1 MKPTFKVEAQ
11 GFRDL
16 DNALGELPKATA
28 KNTMRRAAIEALKPM
43 AQEYADKLAAVGAVL
58 SGALRDSSTAGTK
71 LSQRQASLN
80 RKAEGK
86 SYVEAFM
93 GPGPLAQATQD
104 EFGNEHQA
112 PRPTLRQTWDAG
124 WRDLLERVRVALAGQ
139 IEKAVTRIAR
149 KAARDAAKLKG

>member
-1 MKPTFKVEAQ
+1 MKVSFKVEAE

-28 KNTMRRAAIEALKPM
+28 KNAMRRAAVEALKPM
-43 AQEYADKLAAVGAVL
+43 AQDYATRLESVGAVL
-58 SGALRDSSTAGTK
+58 SGTLRDSAMAGTK
-71 LSQRQASLN
+71 LSRRQAALN
-80 RKAEGK
+80 RNAEGK
-86 SYVEAFM
+86 SYVEAYM
-93 GPGPLAQATQD
+93 GPGALAQATQD
-104 EFGNEHQA
+104 EFGNAHQA

-124 WRDLLERVRVALAGQ
+124 WRDLLERVRVALAAQ

>member
-1 MKPTFKVEAQ
+1 MKPTFKVEAE

-28 KNTMRRAAIEALKPM
+28 KNAMRRAAVEALKPM
-43 AQEYADKLAAVGAVL
+43 AEDYAERLTAAGAVL
-58 SGALRDSSTAGTK
+58 TGALRDSVIAATK
-71 LSQRQASLN
+71 LSRRQAALN

-86 SYVEAFM
+86 SYVEAYM

-104 EFGNEHQA
+104 EFGNDRQA

-124 WRDLLERVRVALAGQ
+124 WRDLLERVRLALADQ
-139 IEKAVTRIAR
+139 IEKTVARIAR
-149 KAARDAAKLKG
+149 KAAREAAKLKR